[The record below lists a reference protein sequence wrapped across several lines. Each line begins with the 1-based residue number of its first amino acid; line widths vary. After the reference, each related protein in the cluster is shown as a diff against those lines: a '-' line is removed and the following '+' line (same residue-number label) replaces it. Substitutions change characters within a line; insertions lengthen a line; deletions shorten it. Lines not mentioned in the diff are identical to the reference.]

1 MSKRRR
7 KRTNKRLQDRDY
19 EILQHVFTYRA
30 STRDVLRRLYFSD
43 SALNAVTKVTSRL
56 IDGNFLQTF
65 PLPGNSAYFRLG
77 SAGIPIVGGTR
88 KCAEKLG
95 VQTLYTNLAIL
106 GFCFDQHTNR
116 RRMTVSEIQK
126 QLPQL
131 MQKQTEPSQYVL
143 DAADGQS
150 RLTFV
155 RVDGGGTSDHVVRKI
170 RDDIERRLPN
180 ALIASLIQKRQ
191 FSISCVTYSDTKK
204 EDIERRLQRETFVCD
219 VEVQVVP
226 LLSSIL
232 GTFYDE

>member
-1 MSKRRR
+1 MAKRRL
-7 KRTNKRLQDRDY
+7 KTNHRLQDRDY
-19 EILQHVFTYRA
+19 EILQHIFTYRA
-30 STRDVLRRLYFSD
+30 TTREIMHRLFFADSD
-43 SALNAVTKVTSRL
+43 LNAVTKVTSRL
-56 IDGNFLQTF
+56 IEGQFLQKF

-77 SAGIPIVGGTR
+77 PAGSRTIGGTR
-88 KCAEKLG
+88 KCVEPLG

-126 QLPQL
+126 DLPQL
-131 MQKQTEPSQYVL
+131 IQKNTEPSQYVL
-143 DAADGQS
+143 DAADGQF

-170 RDDIERRLPN
+170 RDDIQRRLPN
-180 ALIASLIQKRQ
+180 AMIASLIHMRQ
-191 FSISCVTYSDTKK
+191 FSISCVTYCETKK
-204 EDIERRLQRETFVCD
+204 EDILRRLQREEFICD
-219 VEVQVVP
+219 VDVEVVP

>member
-1 MSKRRR
+1 MPRRR
-7 KRTNKRLQDRDY
+7 LRTNHRLQDRDY
-19 EILQHVFTYRA
+19 EILQHIFTYRA
-30 STRDVLRRLYFSD
+30 STRDVLHRLFFSD

-56 IDGNFLQTF
+56 IEGRFLQAF

-77 SAGIPIVGGTR
+77 PAGVREVGGTR
-88 KCAEKLG
+88 KCAKELG
-95 VQTLYTNLAIL
+95 VQALYTNLAIL

-126 QLPQL
+126 ELPQL
-131 MQKQTEPSQYVL
+131 IQKQTEPSQYVL
-143 DAADGQS
+143 DAADGQF

-180 ALIASLIQKRQ
+180 AMIASLIHMRQ
-191 FSISCVTYSDTKK
+191 FSISCVTYCETKK
-204 EDIERRLQRETFVCD
+204 EDIQRRLQREEFVCD

-226 LLSSIL
+226 SLSSIL

>member
-1 MSKRRR
+1 MPKRRL
-7 KRTNKRLQDRDY
+7 KTNHRLQDRDY

-30 STRDVLRRLYFSD
+30 STRDVLHRLFFSD
-43 SALNAVTKVTSRL
+43 SDPNAVTKVTTRL
-56 IDGNFLQTF
+56 IEGRFLQRF

-77 SAGIPIVGGTR
+77 SAGSRIVGGMR
-88 KCAEKLG
+88 KCVEPLG
-95 VQTLYTNLAIL
+95 VQALYTNLAIL

-126 QLPQL
+126 ELPQL
-131 MQKQTEPSQYVL
+131 IQKQTEPSQYVL
-143 DAADGQS
+143 DAADGQF

-170 RDDIERRLPN
+170 RDDIQRRLPN
-180 ALIASLIQKRQ
+180 AMIASLIHMRQ

-204 EDIERRLQRETFVCD
+204 EDIERRLQREEFVCD

-226 LLSSIL
+226 QLSSIL